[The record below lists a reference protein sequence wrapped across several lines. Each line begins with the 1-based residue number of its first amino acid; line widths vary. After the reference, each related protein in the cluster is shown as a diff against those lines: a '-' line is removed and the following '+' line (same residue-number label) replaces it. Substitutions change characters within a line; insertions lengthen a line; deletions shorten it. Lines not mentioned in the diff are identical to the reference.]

1 MQYAVSLRVQPLARS
16 VVSNGGLTL
25 HNGRTGALQENI
37 DPARVKDNRVLVGT
51 RDPAQDLKV
60 VIADVPMARKGK
72 NRDEELVG
80 AELVLTAHHEFFDS
94 LPEEFFWRWVK
105 TNVKFLQQK
114 YDGRDNKGLLV
125 NAILHMDEKA
135 PHIHAVIAP
144 VIEKARRNPVT
155 KEMMPAKRQLNYSE
169 IFMDRNEVLWQAK
182 KEGRSHL
189 DTKLGRLQT
198 EYAEAMKIF
207 GLVRG
212 RESVRTYE
220 NVKHVSPKEF
230 QIRQRIDKLTETRAK
245 LEAAEHCAVS
255 KISGLNAKFT
265 EAVDGLKAE
274 YAKVKAPLNADLSKL
289 RDQTAETQGELDTL
303 EAKLHETKAELHE
316 VGQKLVK
323 EKAVYEQALKIVRR
337 NHVQLEGQ
345 KFAEEM
351 AVLRGRHLEQQHLE
365 REAAKQRQP
374 AHHSMGV

>member
-1 MQYAVSLRVQPLARS
+1 
-16 VVSNGGLTL
+16 
-25 HNGRTGALQENI
+25 
-37 DPARVKDNRVLVGT
+37 
-51 RDPAQDLKV
+51 
-60 VIADVPMARKGK
+60 MARKGK

-94 LPEEFFWRWVK
+94 LPDEIFWQWVK

-114 YDGRDNKGLLV
+114 YDGQNNKGLLV

-155 KEMMPAKRQLNYSE
+155 KEMMPTKRQLNYSE

-198 EYAEAMKIF
+198 DYAEAMKIF

-212 RESVRTYE
+212 RE
-220 NVKHVSPKEF
+220 
-230 QIRQRIDKLTETRAK
+230 
-245 LEAAEHCAVS
+245 
-255 KISGLNAKFT
+255 
-265 EAVDGLKAE
+265 
-274 YAKVKAPLNADLSKL
+274 
-289 RDQTAETQGELDTL
+289 
-303 EAKLHETKAELHE
+303 LHETQVELHE
-316 VGQKLVK
+316 VVQKLVK

-337 NHVQLEGQ
+337 GQIQLEGQ
-345 KFAEEM
+345 RFAEEM
-351 AVLRGRHLEQQHLE
+351 AVLRGRHLEQQHLK